1 MFNKLKNENM
11 KTILFFFLIVIGFT
25 SFGQD
30 CVYMMQSYRSGVKV
44 PYKYDNQSKSGLF
57 VAGKTSEISI
67 ICQEGKDYKIVFA
80 VSSNLLKDVTI
91 SVTDESGNE
100 YYTLGTV
107 KANKDLE
114 SKRQFLL
121 NLKDQQLTIKGS
133 KQKLQLKAD
142 IEKLELEINQ
152 VQNEAASRESLSGP
166 KTFFE
171 FTPAETMNVIVKIG
185 LKPTC
190 GAKGCVAMIVS
201 NKISETIGF

>member
-1 MFNKLKNENM
+1 M
-11 KTILFFFLIVIGFT
+11 KTILFFVLIFIGLT
-25 SFGQD
+25 SVGQD
-30 CVYMMQSYRSGVKV
+30 CVFMMQSYRSGIKV

-80 VSSNLLKDVTI
+80 VSSNILKDVTI

-100 YYTLGTV
+100 YYTLGTA
-107 KANKDLE
+107 KTNKDIE

-152 VQNEAASRESLSGP
+152 VQNEAAIRESLSGS

-171 FTPAETMNVIVKIG
+171 FTPAETMNIIVKIG
-185 LKPTC
+185 MNE
-190 GAKGCVAMIVS
+190 GNVSKGCIAMIIS
-201 NKISETIGF
+201 NKISDFVGF